1 MELKGQS
8 QLLSQ
13 PEPPTGLRS
22 WTTKPG
28 NRQSKQFTG
37 RSGETYLERQR
48 NKTVCPQKDT
58 ELLQFLISGSW
69 SCPYEPWDNFFPVIY
84 EVDEMASCILSHTP
98 MPPTKD
104 IYIYSHTHTHIYRY
118 YVDGCLYIHIL
129 CVYMLKHIIHTW
141 VFILWDHSLLTWT
154 KSEFCCQN
162 TENQNL
168 KMQKSSPWASFQ
180 PQSCSTWLHNVFINL
195 DKHLYVGK
203 FYTTS
208 ESLSFWKTHH
218 GLSITVPQA

>member
-37 RSGETYLERQR
+37 RSGEMYLERQR

-104 IYIYSHTHTHIYRY
+104 IYIFTHTHTHI
-118 YVDGCLYIHIL
+118 HIL
-129 CVYMLKHIIHTW
+129 CGCVSIYTYIMCIYVKTYYTYMS
-141 VFILWDHSLLTWT
+141 FYSLG
-154 KSEFCCQN
+154 
-162 TENQNL
+162 
-168 KMQKSSPWASFQ
+168 
-180 PQSCSTWLHNVFINL
+180 PQSAYFNKKWILLSEHW
-195 DKHLYVGK
+195 KPK
-203 FYTTS
+203 FEDAKEQPLGLIPTS
-208 ESLSFWKTHH
+208 IMFYLA
-218 GLSITVPQA
+218 PQRFHKSG

>member
-69 SCPYEPWDNFFPVIY
+69 SCPYEPRDNFFPVIY

-104 IYIYSHTHTHIYRY
+104 IYIFTVIYNYSSRDLLSQFSFKGIPQRFYF
-118 YVDGCLYIHIL
+118 
-129 CVYMLKHIIHTW
+129 LKSNLSSFPW
-141 VFILWDHSLLTWT
+141 SKWKYFSLG
-154 KSEFCCQN
+154 S
-162 TENQNL
+162 
-168 KMQKSSPWASFQ
+168 
-180 PQSCSTWLHNVFINL
+180 
-195 DKHLYVGK
+195 
-203 FYTTS
+203 
-208 ESLSFWKTHH
+208 
-218 GLSITVPQA
+218 